1 MGDERPAGSVT
12 PLVELPC
19 GVRPARNRR
28 GARGIVVARAESSW
42 RARNRRGA
50 RGIVVARAESSWR
63 AGCFGAPLRGRWLDG
78 DVWGSVV
85 RPPKWCA
92 HAWQVLV
99 SARGMER
106 APLARSALADSA
118 V

>member
-50 RGIVVARAESSWR
+50 RGIVVAHAESSW
-63 AGCFGAPLRGRWLDG
+63 
-78 DVWGSVV
+78 
-85 RPPKWCA
+85 
-92 HAWQVLV
+92 

-118 V
+118 VGVLIVVDESPARDGGDEGVRWIWGVVGSRVRAVSLS